1 MREVSLEES
10 LKKFFG
16 FSNFKGL
23 QKPVVNNLLRGND
36 SFVVMPTGAGK
47 SLCYQLPALISDGT
61 AIIVSPLIAL
71 MKNQVDFIRGISTN
85 KCVAHVFNSSINKSE
100 LEQVKTDIILGKT
113 KLLYLA
119 PESLTKESTISFLK
133 KIEISFFAIDE
144 AHCISEWGHDFRPDY
159 RSLNT
164 IINNIKSNSK
174 IIALTATATI
184 KVQDDIMK
192 NLNIQNAKIFK
203 GSFNRPNLFYEV
215 RPKTDNIDSEIIKF
229 IKKNSGKSGIIYCLS
244 RKRVEELTEVIK
256 VNNIKVLPYHAG
268 LDTKTRASNQDSF
281 LNEDCDIIVATIAF
295 GMGIDKPDVRFV
307 IHNDMPKSIESYY
320 QETGRAGRD
329 GGEGYCVAFYS
340 KKDIEKLEKFL
351 QAKPIAEKEIGKT
364 LLDEVVAYAET
375 LSSRRQFILNY
386 FGESFDPENGDGA
399 KNDDNMKFP
408 TTSVEVGNE
417 LSLLLKAVMETKE
430 SYKSNEIVKVLTGNT
445 NALIVARKAHLKS
458 FFGEGKYKNEDYWI
472 GLINQSIIS
481 GFIKKEIETYGIIKL
496 TSKGI
501 EYLKSPYKFE
511 IRQKSIN
518 KINSNIKTFEN
529 IEYDEILIRNLKD
542 LRKKIAK
549 ENKIPPYVVFQ
560 ENSLKEMAIKYPLLI
575 SELSNIVG
583 VGEGKAKRFGKPFLE
598 LINKYVEENE
608 ILRLEDLIIKST
620 GSNSSLKLYL
630 IQSIDRKIPLEDI
643 ASSKVMSL
651 NQLISE
657 METIVFSGT
666 KLNINYYVNE
676 ILDEDSQNELH
687 DYFINSE
694 TDNIKNAIE
703 NFGDDFDEDELR
715 LFRIK
720 FLSEIAN

>member
-85 KCVAHVFNSSINKSE
+85 KCVAHVFNSSLNKSE

-676 ILDEDSQNELH
+676 VLDEDSQNELH

>member
-1 MREVSLEES
+1 ML
-10 LKKFFG
+10 F
-16 FSNFKGL
+16 
-23 QKPVVNNLLRGND
+23 
-36 SFVVMPTGAGK
+36 T
-47 SLCYQLPALISDGT
+47 LITS
-61 AIIVSPLIAL
+61 V
-71 MKNQVDFIRGISTN
+71 
-85 KCVAHVFNSSINKSE
+85 NSST
-100 LEQVKTDIILGKT
+100 L
-113 KLLYLA
+113 
-119 PESLTKESTISFLK
+119 
-133 KIEISFFAIDE
+133 
-144 AHCISEWGHDFRPDY
+144 FRDRQY
-159 RSLNT
+159 
-164 IINNIKSNSK
+164 
-174 IIALTATATI
+174 
-184 KVQDDIMK
+184 IM
-192 NLNIQNAKIFK
+192 
-203 GSFNRPNLFYEV
+203 
-215 RPKTDNIDSEIIKF
+215 
-229 IKKNSGKSGIIYCLS
+229 
-244 RKRVEELTEVIK
+244 
-256 VNNIKVLPYHAG
+256 
-268 LDTKTRASNQDSF
+268 
-281 LNEDCDIIVATIAF
+281 
-295 GMGIDKPDVRFV
+295 PDVRFV

-501 EYLKSPYKFE
+501 DYLKSPYKFE

-518 KINSNIKTFEN
+518 KINSNIKTFDN
-529 IEYDEILIRNLKD
+529 IEYDEILISNLKD

-560 ENSLKEMAIKYPLLI
+560 ENSLKEMAIKYPLSI

-608 ILRLEDLIIKST
+608 ILRLEDLIVKST

-643 ASSKVMSL
+643 ASAKVMSL
-651 NQLISE
+651 NKLISE
-657 METIVFSGT
+657 METIIFSGT

-676 ILDEDSQNELH
+676 VLDEDSQNELH

-694 TDNIKNAIE
+694 TDNIKDAIE

>member
-85 KCVAHVFNSSINKSE
+85 KCVAHVFNSSLNKSE
-100 LEQVKTDIILGKT
+100 FEQVKTDIILGKT

-215 RPKTDNIDSEIIKF
+215 RSKTDNIDSEIIKF

-281 LNEDCDIIVATIAF
+281 LNEDCDVIVATIAF

-417 LSLLLKAVMETKE
+417 LSLLLKAIMETKE

-518 KINSNIKTFEN
+518 KINSNIKTFDN

-583 VGEGKAKRFGKPFLE
+583 VGEGKAKRFGEPFLE

-643 ASSKVMSL
+643 ASAKVMSL

-657 METIVFSGT
+657 METIIFSGT

-676 ILDEDSQNELH
+676 VLDEDSQNELH